1 MGSNEVFQENM
12 EIHRLA
18 VQNRL
23 LKAYEQPIYQRLVSD
38 RSDLRL
44 LDVGCNDGSKT
55 VDRFSSENIS
65 RVIGLEYHEELAKKA
80 QAAYGGGG
88 FAFYQCDVESVDFT
102 QRLSGLMD
110 QNDVDAFDLIYVSFV
125 LMHLKDPGTL
135 LETLHGFLAPGGR
148 LIVVEADDAVSA
160 VSTDPDHLFQNFLR
174 ILSFDPLSGNRTCG
188 DSLPALLAEHGYQ
201 QITIENTTVG
211 AGVGEEQK
219 KKDLFTVFFS
229 YLPQDILLLLKQEPN
244 NTQYAACA
252 AWLERHYEA
261 LRSLILAERT
271 EISMGISIIT
281 CLGE

>member
-1 MGSNEVFQENM
+1 MAGKEVFQDHLELD
-12 EIHRLA
+12 RLA

-23 LKAYEQPIYQRLVSD
+23 LKAYEQPIYQRLVSG
-38 RSDLRL
+38 RSNLRL

-55 VDRFSSENIS
+55 VDRFSIENIS

-88 FAFYQCDVESVDFT
+88 FAFYQCDVESVDFAR
-102 QRLSGLMD
+102 RLSGLMD
-110 QNDVDAFDLIYVSFV
+110 QNKVDAFDLIYVSFV
-125 LMHLKDPGTL
+125 LMHLKAPAAL
-135 LETLHGFLAPGGR
+135 LETLRGFLAPGGR
-148 LIVVEADDAVSA
+148 LIIVEADDAISA
-160 VSTDPDHLFQNFLR
+160 VSTDPDHLFQDFLR
-174 ILSFDPLSGNRTCG
+174 ILSFDPLSGDRTCG
-188 DSLPALLAEHGYQ
+188 GSLPALLAEHGYQ

-211 AGVGEEQK
+211 AGVGELQRK
-219 KKDLFTVFFS
+219 KELFDVFFS
-229 YLPQDILLLLKQEPN
+229 YLPQDILLLLEQEPDN
-244 NTQYAACA
+244 ARYAACA